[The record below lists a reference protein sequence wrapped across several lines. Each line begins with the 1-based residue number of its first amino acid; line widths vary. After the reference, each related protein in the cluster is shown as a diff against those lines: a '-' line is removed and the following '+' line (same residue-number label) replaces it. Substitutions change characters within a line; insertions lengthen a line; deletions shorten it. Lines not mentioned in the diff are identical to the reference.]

1 MNCANKSSLSKISTF
16 YYENDQMHTWRI
28 GSIGRQETRESGW
41 NGQLLATPLGG
52 TYNALKSALSA
63 ASVSPRLPTSN
74 T

>member
-1 MNCANKSSLSKISTF
+1 
-16 YYENDQMHTWRI
+16 MHTWI
-28 GSIGRQETRESGW
+28 KSIGRQETRQSGW
-41 NGQLLATPLGG
+41 DGGLSATPPGG